1 MNGFKQIP
9 NTAEYLCSEDSTVFE
24 AVERMNSTKF
34 LFQIILDEKTK
45 VSGTLTDGDVRRFL
59 LNQGNINN
67 SVRECMNSSPLLFD
81 LNTLM
86 NSADTI
92 DKNLNF
98 YPVVDQGLRLQSI
111 FIFEK
116 QSDVSSAFILAGGLG
131 KRLGELTKNTPK
143 PLLEIE
149 SKAIIHHV
157 YKMFPGIE
165 SVTFIC
171 KTLFSRFF

>member
-111 FIFEK
+111 FIYEK
-116 QSDVSSAFILAGGLG
+116 QSDVSSAFLAGGLG
-131 KRLGELTKNTPK
+131 KTR
-143 PLLEIE
+143 
-149 SKAIIHHV
+149 
-157 YKMFPGIE
+157 
-165 SVTFIC
+165 
-171 KTLFSRFF
+171 